1 MHVCDL
7 TDWWKHCDPEGEHT
21 LPPNTLCVFVW
32 VFYRLGSIRN
42 ISRELKQITSKDKK
56 HLGKKQ
62 YIKSLTSLY

>member
-1 MHVCDL
+1 MFVTLL
-7 TDWWKHCDPEGEHT
+7 TGENTVIQRGNT
-21 LPPNTLCVFVW
+21 LSPNTLCVFVW